1 LIKSL
6 PENASI
12 QAMTGFF
19 SYAYNK
25 KSFKQQGGECMLDFK
40 IHNKVEGQEDLV
52 LIHGLG
58 GNSSIFYKQFK
69 QYKTQFNVITIEL
82 PGHGKSPDLHTYLEG
97 FSSKVAAREVVKTL
111 NLVGINKAHFVG
123 VSLGTII
130 IHSLLQDAP
139 HRVKSAV
146 LAGALTRF
154 TPYSKFLLFLGTAIK
169 GFTPYMWIYSL
180 FAHIMMPKSNHKQ
193 SRVTFIKE
201 AMKMKRN
208 NFLGW
213 YDTCYT
219 IEQSYVDVQRTAS
232 DVPKLYISGSED
244 HLFLG
249 PLKEDIENDQNA
261 SLVVIEKC
269 GHVCNLENPK
279 EFNEI
284 SLRFLLKQ
292 QEPMRQAN

>member
-1 LIKSL
+1 LKKTL
-6 PENASI
+6 PENVSI
-12 QAMTGFF
+12 QTMTGFF

-25 KSFKQQGGECMLDFK
+25 KSFKQQGGKCMLDFK

-69 QYKTQFNVITIEL
+69 EYKKQFNVITIEL

-97 FSSKVAAREVVKTL
+97 FSYKVAAKEVVKTL
-111 NLVGINKAHFVG
+111 NSLGIKKAHFVG

-130 IHSLLQDAP
+130 IHYLLQDAP
-139 HRVKSAV
+139 DRVKSSV
-146 LAGALTRF
+146 LAGTVTRF
-154 TPYSKFLLFLGTAIK
+154 TPFSKVLLLLGKAIK
-169 GFTPYMWIYSL
+169 DFTPYMWIYSL
-180 FAHIMMPKSNHKQ
+180 FAHIMMPKSNHRQ

-201 AMKMKRN
+201 AMKMKRS

-232 DVPKLYISGSED
+232 DIPKLYVSGSED
-244 HLFLG
+244 HLFIG
-249 PLKEDIENDQNA
+249 PLKEDIDNDPNA
-261 SLVVIEKC
+261 TFVVIEKC
-269 GHVCNLENPK
+269 GHVCNLERPK

-284 SLRFLLKQ
+284 SLRFLLEQ